1 MGLRP
6 NLLTR
11 RTAGVASTT
20 LALLLSTAA
29 VGAVPAASVSA
40 APAGAPS
47 CGSADAPST
56 HADARVKKG
65 AVAKHEPNELTAAQ
79 VRERE
84 ADLASVLGQRRSGV
98 PSSFRAGAGSG
109 STLASVTV
117 PVVVH
122 VIQRD
127 STRAGGNIPDSLVTS
142 QIDVLNKAYSGATGG
157 APTAFSFQLQKVH
170 HVTNAAW
177 YPIVQ
182 GSSAERSMKSSL
194 REGGKNTLNLY
205 LGELSDGL
213 LGWATFPKRSLDSM
227 DGVVA
232 LNESLP
238 GGTATNYNQG
248 DTGTHEIGHWL
259 NLYHTFQGGCSGSG
273 DSVGDTPAEASPAYQ
288 CPTGRDTCTA
298 TGKDP
303 ITNFMDYTYDSCM
316 YQFTPGQASRMIT
329 AWNAYR
335 AA

>member
-1 MGLRP
+1 MGPRP

-11 RTAGVASTT
+11 RTAGVATST

-29 VGAVPAASVSA
+29 VGVVPAASAFSA
-40 APAGAPS
+40 APAGVCAEP
-47 CGSADAPST
+47 ADT
-56 HADARVKKG
+56 HADARVAKG
-65 AVAKHEPNELTAAQ
+65 GHAKLDPNHLTAKQ
-79 VRERE
+79 VRERA
-84 ADLASVLGQRRSGV
+84 ADLAAAQRERAN
-98 PSSFRAGAGSG
+98 FRTGAV
-109 STLASVTV
+109 TPLATVTI

-122 VIQRD
+122 VIQEN
-127 STRAGGNIPDSLVTS
+127 STRAGGNIPDSLINQ
-142 QIDVLNKAYSGATGG
+142 QISVLNQSYSGSTGG
-157 APTAFSFQLQKVH
+157 AATAFSFQLTKINR
-170 HVTNAAW
+170 VTNPSW

-182 GSSAERSMKSSL
+182 GSSAERSMKTSL
-194 REGGKNTLNLY
+194 RTGGKNTLNMY

-213 LGWATFPKRSLDSM
+213 LGWATFPKRKLDKM
-227 DGVVA
+227 DGVVV

-273 DSVGDTPAEASPAYQ
+273 DSVSDTPAEASPAYQ
-288 CPTGRDTCTA
+288 CPTGRDTCSA
-298 TGKDP
+298 SGKDP

-316 YQFTPGQASRMIT
+316 YQFTAGQASRMLT